1 MSHLIILLIN
11 QLINDEAVIKTAPA
25 TLGLLNMSGLVLNK
39 TGFVLNMTGFVL
51 NMTGFVLYTTGF
63 ALSMTVFH

>member
-25 TLGLLNMSGLVLNK
+25 TPGLLNTSGLVLNK
-39 TGFVLNMTGFVL
+39 TGFVL

-63 ALSMTVFH
+63 ALSMTVFS